1 MMGRSMMLTLLV
13 SALASTSAL
22 AQDLGIRVGEK
33 APTAMLESLEGKPVD
48 LATYVGKKPLVMQ
61 FWATW
66 CGNCKAL
73 EPQMKAAQSKYRDKV
88 QFVGVAVSFNQSP
101 ERVKLYAKK
110 HGMTHPILYD
120 RSGDVSEAYDVPAT
134 SYIVVIDS
142 NGTVAYT
149 GLGPKQNI
157 DKAIQKALPAPSATR
172 K

>member
-1 MMGRSMMLTLLV
+1 MLFTLLF
-13 SALASTSAL
+13 SALLASSAF

-48 LATYVGKKPLVMQ
+48 LATYVGKKPVLMQ

-73 EPQMKAAQSKYRDKV
+73 EPAMKAAQAKYRDRV
-88 QFVGVAVSFNQSP
+88 HFLGVAVSFNQSP
-101 ERVKLYAKK
+101 RRVKLYAEK

-120 RSGDVSEAYDVPAT
+120 RTGDVSEAYDVPAT

-142 NGTVAYT
+142 KGTVVYT
-149 GLGPKQNI
+149 GVGDKQDI
-157 DKAIQKALPAPSATR
+157 DKAIRKAL
-172 K
+172 

>member
-1 MMGRSMMLTLLV
+1 MIGRATRRSLI
-13 SALASTSAL
+13 ALALAATTAS

-48 LATYVGKKPLVMQ
+48 LATYVGRKPLVMQ

-66 CGNCKAL
+66 CSNCKAL
-73 EPQMKAAQSKYRDKV
+73 EPAMKAAQAKYRDKV
-88 QFVGVAVSFNQSP
+88 QFLGVAVSFNQSP
-101 ERVKLYAKK
+101 QRVKLYAKK

-142 NGTVAYT
+142 RGTVAYT
-149 GLGPKQNI
+149 GLGAKQDI
-157 DKAIQKALPAPSATR
+157 DKAIQKALQASPPAR